1 MKMEMSI
8 MNEILIVQLEKERN
22 NLITHISRDSR
33 MDVMRL
39 YNIKSYDVVIDMLS
53 KYIRGCNYDTAN
65 KLRLLWLS
73 KYIRRM
79 PNEIK

>member
-1 MKMEMSI
+1 M
-8 MNEILIVQLEKERN
+8 MNEILIMQLEKERDS
-22 NLITHISRDSR
+22 LISHISRSSR

-39 YNIKSYDVVIDMLS
+39 YNVKSYDVVIDMLS
-53 KYIRGCNYDTAN
+53 KYIRGCNYETAN
-65 KLRLLWLS
+65 KFRLLWLS

>member
-1 MKMEMSI
+1 
-8 MNEILIVQLEKERN
+8 MNEILIMQLEKERN

-33 MDVMRL
+33 MDVMGL
-39 YNIKSYDVVIDMLS
+39 YNIKSYDVVINMLS

>member
-1 MKMEMSI
+1 
-8 MNEILIVQLEKERN
+8 MNEILIMQLEKERK

-33 MDVMRL
+33 MDVMGL

-53 KYIRGCNYDTAN
+53 KYIRGCNYDAAN

>member
-1 MKMEMSI
+1 M
-8 MNEILIVQLEKERN
+8 MNEILIMQLEKERD
-22 NLITHISRDSR
+22 NLIAHISRSSR

-39 YNIKSYDVVIDMLS
+39 YNVKSYDVVIDMLS

-79 PNEIK
+79 PNGIK

>member
-1 MKMEMSI
+1 M
-8 MNEILIVQLEKERN
+8 MNEILIMQLEKERN
-22 NLITHISRDSR
+22 NLITHISRDLR
-33 MDVMRL
+33 IDVMGL
-39 YNIKSYDVVIDMLS
+39 YNIKSYDVVINMLS

-79 PNEIK
+79 PNGIK

>member
-1 MKMEMSI
+1 
-8 MNEILIVQLEKERN
+8 MNEILIMQLEKERN

-53 KYIRGCNYDTAN
+53 KYIKGCNYDTAN

>member
-1 MKMEMSI
+1 M
-8 MNEILIVQLEKERN
+8 MNEILIMQLEKERDS
-22 NLITHISRDSR
+22 LISHISRSSR

-39 YNIKSYDVVIDMLS
+39 YNVKSYDVVIDMLS
-53 KYIRGCNYDTAN
+53 KYIRGCDYETAN